1 MAHRGRL
8 NVLTNVVGKS
18 YDQLFAE
25 FEGSIDPETIQGSGD
40 VKYHL
45 GQSGKYVSRT
55 GAELPDRAG
64 GQPVPPRGRRPG
76 RASAWCG
83 PART

>member
-55 GAELPDRAG
+55 GAELPIELAAN
-64 GQPVPPRGRRPG
+64 PSTSRPST
-76 RASAWCG
+76 RSCSAWCG
-83 PART
+83 PVRT